1 MCNPRDFLAGS
12 LDVFVSGNSSLYAL
26 IGKFASR
33 KDESRFN
40 DLPQSNPSPGVTYTA
55 EFAESPI
62 TFAYTFEDWLTCG
75 PLMLI

>member
-26 IGKFASR
+26 VGKFASR

-40 DLPQSNPSPGVTYTA
+40 DLPQMPSPGVK
-55 EFAESPI
+55 
-62 TFAYTFEDWLTCG
+62 
-75 PLMLI
+75 